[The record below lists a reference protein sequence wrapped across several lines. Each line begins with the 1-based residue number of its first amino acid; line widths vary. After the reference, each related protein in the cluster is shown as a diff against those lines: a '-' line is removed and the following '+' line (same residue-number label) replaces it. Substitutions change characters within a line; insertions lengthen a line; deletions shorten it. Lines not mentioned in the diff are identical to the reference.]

1 MAGRSPYHEGVQ
13 KCIREGRSGILLIY
27 RLLLCYL
34 SSLFRKLH
42 SFTHTTLS
50 HTLHSFAHQDLKS
63 WRLRSGCDDA
73 DFTRRTSLDNSA
85 LERDALFEQLVLVTE
100 ANPHTLQQRAFGSPQ
115 QQRPHGSPRA
125 AMRPGPV
132 EPGST
137 AALGREAVAM
147 VTPTPF
153 ASPHG
158 KPSGVIHT

>member
-1 MAGRSPYHEGVQ
+1 M
-13 KCIREGRSGILLIY
+13 RECTNASARVDEAFFSFY
-27 RLLLCYL
+27 KLLLLHCL
-34 SSLFRKLH
+34 SSLFHKH
-42 SFTHTTLS
+42 
-50 HTLHSFAHQDLKS
+50 HSFAHQDLKS